1 MVHDFRNICLAI
13 IISETLAEARS
24 KVRDSKQYAV
34 VVVGAEFIGGVK
46 AEGVS
51 AMLHQHAISDWG
63 VDTID
68 EKVMKA
74 HAPKESSKSK
84 SNICRR
90 VGL

>member
-1 MVHDFRNICLAI
+1 M
-13 IISETLAEARS
+13 
-24 KVRDSKQYAV
+24 

-90 VGL
+90 LGLWWVGSYKWYLAGILRAPSVY